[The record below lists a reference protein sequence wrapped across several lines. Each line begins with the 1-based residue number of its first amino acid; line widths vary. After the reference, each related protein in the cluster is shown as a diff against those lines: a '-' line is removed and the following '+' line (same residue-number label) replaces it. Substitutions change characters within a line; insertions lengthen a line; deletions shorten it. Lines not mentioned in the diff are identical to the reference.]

1 MFSSIEFEF
10 PYILVLIPIFIL
22 CSIYCKAKSPS
33 YLIPHLHIFNK
44 AAQKTNFLTATL
56 KYLIGIFSIIALASP
71 IRVDETQNI
80 KNEGVNIVLNLDAS
94 ASMKRIDLDNSKSR
108 FEVVKEIVNDF
119 IEKRVMDNI
128 AFVLFGDSALLA
140 SPLSFDKQAQK
151 EILKYLEV
159 ESLGKQTALIVS
171 VAISANILKDKDAKS
186 NVIILLSDG
195 EDTASKIPL
204 DVIIRMIKKY
214 QIKVY
219 TISIGSSNQY
229 VMSKIAKESKGKF
242 YEVYSKKQLSEVYK
256 NINQLEKS
264 EITQNR
270 IIKKDYLFFYPLFL
284 AIISLIIYI
293 FIKNKE

>member
-44 AAQKTNFLTATL
+44 AAQKTSFLTSTL
-56 KYLIGIFSIIALASP
+56 KYLVGIFSIIALASP

-80 KNEGVNIVLNLDAS
+80 KNEGINIVLNLDAS
-94 ASMKRIDLDNSKSR
+94 ASMKRVDLDNSKSR

-140 SPLSFDKQAQK
+140 SPLSFDKQSQK

-159 ESLGKQTALIVS
+159 ESLGKQTALIDS
-171 VAISANILKDKDAKS
+171 VAISANILKNKDVKS

-204 DVIIRMIKKY
+204 DVIIRMLKKY
-214 QIKVY
+214 QIKAY

-229 VMSKIAKESKGKF
+229 VMSKIAKESKGRF
-242 YEVYSKKQLSEVYK
+242 YEVYSKEQLSEVYE